1 MGFDPQFPFAL
12 LFFPTILIEMNR
24 SIFVDLNCIF
34 HDFNIKPH
42 VGALLN
48 YNMVFTAL
56 N

>member
-12 LFFPTILIEMNR
+12 LFFPTILIEMNC

-34 HDFNIKPH
+34 HDFNTKPH